1 MQLRD
6 LTIASIH
13 TALLKKEY
21 SAVELITQVLKHIK
35 EKDTEYGGY
44 LHVMNDDALKCAQEI
59 DVTIAQN
66 DDLPLLGGV
75 PFALKDNILAVNHP
89 ATAGSKILKD
99 YIASYD
105 ATVTKRLKSAG
116 AVIMGKTNMD
126 EFAMGSSG
134 ENSAFFPAK
143 NPHDI
148 SRVPGGSSSGS
159 AVAVT
164 LGEAVCALGSETGGS
179 VRQPASFC
187 GLVGLKPTYGAV
199 SRYGLIA
206 MASSLDQIAPF
217 ARTTMD
223 AALAFEVISGHD
235 PLDGTSKKDF
245 KFHAKQVNDFSL
257 DSLRELTIGLPKEY
271 FIPGIIKETQ
281 KEIDNSIA
289 VLKSLKMK
297 FKEISLPHTEYAL
310 SCYYIIMP
318 AEVSSNLARFDGIRY
333 GTRGES
339 ALLGEMYQ
347 RNRGEGFGKE
357 PKRRV
362 LLGNYVL
369 SAGYYDAYYLQ
380 AQKVRSLITTDF
392 INAFRN
398 VDVILT
404 PTTPTQ
410 AFKFGEKTKD
420 PVSMYLSDIFTV
432 PVNLAG
438 LPALSFPSRSLCNLE
453 GKLPVGVQLIG
464 KHFDEATLLG
474 VSKWYEKTIV
484 ESC

>member
-1 MQLRD
+1 MQLKD
-6 LTIASIH
+6 LTISSIH
-13 TALLKKEY
+13 TSLLKKEY
-21 SAVELITQVLKHIK
+21 SAVDLTTQILNYIK
-35 EKDTEYGGY
+35 EKDQEYGAY
-44 LHVMNDDALKCAQEI
+44 LHIMNEDALKSAQEI
-59 DVTIAQN
+59 DLMLARN
-66 DDLPLLGGV
+66 DDLPLLGGI

-89 ATAGSKILKD
+89 STAGSKILKD
-99 YIASYD
+99 YKASYD
-105 ATVTKRLKSAG
+105 ATVTKRLKLAG
-116 AVIMGKTNMD
+116 AIIVGKTNMD

-206 MASSLDQIAPF
+206 MASSLDQVAPF
-217 ARTTMD
+217 ARNTMD
-223 AALAFEVISGHD
+223 AALAFEAISGHD
-235 PLDGTSKKDF
+235 SLDGTSKKDF
-245 KFHAKQVNDFSL
+245 SFHAKQVKDFSL
-257 DSLRELTIGLPKEY
+257 ESLRGLTIGLPKEY
-271 FIPGIIKETQ
+271 FIPGITKETQ
-281 KEIDNSIA
+281 KEIDNAITL
-289 VLKSLKMK
+289 LKSLKVK

-310 SCYYIIMP
+310 PCYYIIMP
-318 AEVSSNLARFDGIRY
+318 AEVSSNLSRFDGIRY
-333 GTRGES
+333 GTRGEPAS
-339 ALLGEMYQ
+339 LKEMYN

-357 PKRRV
+357 PKRRI

-380 AQKVRSLITTDF
+380 AQKVRSLITVDF
-392 INAFRN
+392 INAFKD

-438 LPALSFPSRSLCNLE
+438 LPALSFPSRSSNNLA

-474 VSKWYEKTIV
+474 VSKWYE
-484 ESC
+484 ESMSSS

>member
-1 MQLRD
+1 MQLKD
-6 LTIASIH
+6 LSISSIH
-13 TALLKKEY
+13 TSLLKKEY
-21 SAVELITQVLKHIK
+21 SAVELTTQTLHAIK
-35 EKDTEYGGY
+35 EKDSEYGAY
-44 LHVMNDDALKCAQEI
+44 LHVMNEDALKSAQEI
-59 DVTIAQN
+59 DLTIARN
-66 DDLPLLGGV
+66 DDLPLLGGI
-75 PFALKDNILAVNHP
+75 PFALKDNILVVNHP

-99 YIASYD
+99 YRASYD
-105 ATVTKRLKSAG
+105 ATAVRKLKSAG
-116 AVIMGKTNMD
+116 AVIIGKTNMD

-134 ENSAFFPAK
+134 ENSAFFSAK
-143 NPHDI
+143 NPHDVT
-148 SRVPGGSSSGS
+148 RVPGGSSSGS

-187 GLVGLKPTYGAV
+187 GLVGLKPTYGAI

-223 AALAFEVISGHD
+223 VALAFEAISGYD
-235 PLDGTSKKDF
+235 SLDGTSKKDF
-245 KFHAKQVNDFSL
+245 KFHAKEVKDFSL
-257 DSLRELTIGLPKEY
+257 DALCGLTIGLPKEY
-271 FIPGIIKETQ
+271 FIPGITKETQ
-281 KEIDNSIA
+281 KEIDSAIA
-289 VLKSLKMK
+289 TLKSFKVK

-333 GTRGES
+333 GTRGGS
-339 ALLGEMYQ
+339 APLGEMYQ

-357 PKRRV
+357 PKRRI

-380 AQKVRSLITTDF
+380 AQKVRSLITEDF
-392 INAFRN
+392 TKAFKS

-410 AFKFGEKTKD
+410 AFKFGEKMKD
-420 PVSMYLSDIFTV
+420 PLSMYLSDIFTV

-438 LPALSFPSRSLCNLE
+438 LPALSFPSRSARKL
-453 GKLPVGVQLIG
+453 GGALPVGVQLIG

-474 VSKWYEKTIV
+474 VSKWYE
-484 ESC
+484 ESISVS